1 MGLSIEPITI
11 AGEREILFPTST
23 TRFTGSPRSTA
34 LRLLFDQRSE
44 SVARRSSRC
53 FEPTMQR
60 HLSWNCMNCCWD
72 HWSQRSLA

>member
-44 SVARRSSRC
+44 WVARRSFSL
-53 FEPTMQR
+53 
-60 HLSWNCMNCCWD
+60 LSGARRTSKSANL
-72 HWSQRSLA
+72 RA